1 MKRFLI
7 WGIKWTCLS
16 LCGFA
21 LCGNMAYVAVSA
33 NSLAYDEDSS
43 SDESYTN
50 SNDYTENSF
59 AESDTSV
66 KNFAESN
73 DNDDESYSEPND
85 YEQPD
90 EIQEAQDNE
99 PETGLKAI
107 QGFGKKSE
115 ENIAEKISN
124 PYGVYYTTP
133 KCEDMDDY
141 WGEKHHDSIIFVIS
155 KSLDNKENYAIIDI
169 TVAIND
175 SLDDTIQ
182 VKYNSEKERW
192 EGKGNILLEYDSALG
207 KYVFTND
214 KIRVCLEEI
223 TSESAA
229 LYDSSHQQYS
239 YQDPMLEGAF
249 VSEVGMNNGLTVY
262 IYNLYNTK
270 YYCVML
276 ETKDGTT
283 TVIGEKQTLG
293 EYIYNDFT
301 INIDGT
307 EYYID
312 GVDLD
317 ENRIATAIRV
327 YSLLGEDENE
337 YYLKR
342 SEDYFDGALNQDIY
356 SGTYSIKD
364 LNATINL
371 KYDKESELFSYD
383 ISVNGTSIDTSSSTA
398 ICTGNLGYRIV
409 SADFIMDYSD
419 YILNGSDI
427 QIKIPSI
434 SSETYSCVLESSGNT
449 VNYRA
454 AFQYI
459 LEDAY
464 KHYGESC
471 KYTLFDLD
479 NDGVKELI
487 LSEGT
492 CNADWIN
499 DVYCVNDYGLG
510 LGIGSFARPVVLYE
524 APDGNGIYAVWG
536 NQGLE
541 EVTRITKNGSELE
554 EELILSDSI
563 NYDEN
568 YITYPN
574 EIMTAYANDYSLL
587 EG

>member
-169 TVAIND
+169 TAAIND

-427 QIKIPSI
+427 QID
-434 SSETYSCVLESSGNT
+434 T
-449 VNYRA
+449 
-454 AFQYI
+454 
-459 LEDAY
+459 
-464 KHYGESC
+464 
-471 KYTLFDLD
+471 
-479 NDGVKELI
+479 
-487 LSEGT
+487 
-492 CNADWIN
+492 
-499 DVYCVNDYGLG
+499 
-510 LGIGSFARPVVLYE
+510 
-524 APDGNGIYAVWG
+524 
-536 NQGLE
+536 
-541 EVTRITKNGSELE
+541 
-554 EELILSDSI
+554 
-563 NYDEN
+563 
-568 YITYPN
+568 
-574 EIMTAYANDYSLL
+574 
-587 EG
+587 